1 MLYEYRSDSRTC
13 MEQMERD
20 FRQTVENAGRDDV
33 QFRVEKIG
41 DRPCSGDVDPEKQHA
56 LVERAANAVRQVTG
70 REPVFRSG
78 STDCNA
84 ALGAGIPAVCFGGC
98 VGGGCHTREEYL
110 ELDSLEDG
118 CRLVMRFLQDY
129 FESE

>member
-1 MLYEYRSDSRTC
+1 M
-13 MEQMERD
+13 Q
-20 FRQTVENAGRDDV
+20 NAGREDV

-41 DRPCSGDVDPEKQHA
+41 DRPCAGDVDPEKQRA
-56 LVERAANAVRQVTG
+56 LVNRAAEAVRQVNKQ
-70 REPVFRSG
+70 EPKFRSG

-98 VGGGCHTREEYL
+98 VGGGCHTRDEYL
-110 ELDSLEDG
+110 ELDSLETG
-118 CRLVMRFLQDY
+118 CRLVMTFLRGY